1 MVVFLKDEKAITI
14 TSAFLKN
21 VNESNYKPNKKWV
34 TKGSKLYKRPK
45 NHGCKI
51 IYSTDNEGRSV
62 ISEFLRILKNFSM
75 KKYLYW

>member
-51 IYSTDNEGRSV
+51 KKCIRQIMKEDLL
-62 ISEFLRILKNFSM
+62 FLNFLES
-75 KKYLYW
+75 